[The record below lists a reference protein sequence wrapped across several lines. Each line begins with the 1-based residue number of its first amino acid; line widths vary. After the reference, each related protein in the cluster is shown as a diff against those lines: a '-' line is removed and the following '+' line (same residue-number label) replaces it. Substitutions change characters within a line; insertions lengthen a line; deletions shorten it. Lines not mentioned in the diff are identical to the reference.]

1 MNKKMKKS
9 IYLLAV
15 VILLIPSTALA
26 LKVTPINLNDF
37 VADEEGWTL
46 TQKSWALMYGQ
57 SGLVNDPFYGPEHEG
72 IAVDEN
78 ARFLTFD
85 YLFLAPCDKSMVFS
99 AFLYDLE
106 DPFPVKE
113 FEVDHTSFG
122 HVFWDLRDMFTEPTT
137 IGLHFYIEGENNAL
151 AILHRP
157 ILASADNV
165 PVPEPAT
172 LLLLGM
178 GLLGVASLKR
188 RKLVKF

>member
-1 MNKKMKKS
+1 MNKKMKKF
-9 IYLLAV
+9 IYLLAMAF
-15 VILLIPSTALA
+15 LLIPSTALA
-26 LKVTPINLNDF
+26 LKVTPINLDDF
-37 VADEEGWTL
+37 VADDEGWTL

-85 YLFLAPCDKSMVFS
+85 YLFLAPCDHSMEFS

-106 DPFPVKE
+106 DPFPRKE
-113 FEVDHTSFG
+113 FTVDHSSFG
-122 HVFWDLRDMFTEPTT
+122 HVFWDLTDMFIEPTT
-137 IGLHFYIEGENNAL
+137 LGLHFYIEGENSAL

-157 ILASADNV
+157 ILVSAENV

-172 LLLLGM
+172 LLLLGT
-178 GLLGVASLKR
+178 GLLGIASLKR
-188 RKLVKF
+188 RKRVKI